1 MFELRPH
8 TVRYLIVGESTED
21 EAGTIVPGET
31 TESADI
37 PAHVDTLS
45 GRRLEIAQRINDETT
60 AVIYMDWQELPDV
73 DRVKHV
79 ETGTLYSLTG
89 PPINQGGMSE
99 SLALHVKEVR

>member
-21 EAGTIVPGET
+21 EAGTVIPGEA

-45 GRRLEIAQRINDETT
+45 GRRLEIAQRVNNETT
-60 AVIYMDWQELPDV
+60 AVIYMDWQELPAI
-73 DRVKHV
+73 DRIKHV
-79 ETGTLYSLTG
+79 ETDVLYSLTG
-89 PPINQGGMSE
+89 PPVNQGGMSE

>member
-8 TVRYLIVGESTED
+8 TVRYLIVGEPTED
-21 EAGTIVPGET
+21 EAGTIIPGET

-45 GRRLEIAQRINDETT
+45 GRRLEIAQRLNQETT
-60 AVIYMDWQELPDV
+60 ATIYLDYVDLPSLDTI
-73 DRVKHV
+73 KHV
-79 ETGTLYSLTG
+79 ETGVLYTLTA